1 MRSTLFRPEALQQE
15 HHPMEGS
22 LLIAASPN
30 AMVLAVVAFALSLC
44 TVLFICFGEFNRK
57 ATVQGYLSPDKGL
70 IKVFAMANG
79 ILLER
84 RVAEGDRVRKGEVL
98 AVISTQRGNRQV
110 RDVSR
115 EALRLA
121 TERQASLEN
130 ERLLLERMDKQ
141 RRSALEQ
148 QQSSFSDEL
157 EQLDSARQTLS
168 IRLQKAI
175 AHASQLGELKES
187 GFVAG
192 AEFYR
197 QQDVV
202 MELQVRLQVLERD
215 RIALIGKQQMLKT
228 ERVTYVLDMQSQME
242 SLKRRIMELA
252 LEKTEYQANSEMV
265 VTAPSDGVVTTVLL
279 QPGQQTRRDAPLLS
293 IIPEGAVLEAKL
305 LVPSHAIGFIAPGQ
319 TVAMR
324 YAAFPYQRFGHYHG
338 VVSSIARTLLLPG
351 DADTPA
357 PLTSPA
363 YLVTVDINKQSVVAY
378 EKQFPLQAGMA
389 LDGDVLLDRRSIVQW
404 MFDPLLSLTERS

>member
-1 MRSTLFRPEALQQE
+1 
-15 HHPMEGS
+15 MEGS
-22 LLIAASPN
+22 LLIAASPK
-30 AMVLAVVAFALSLC
+30 ATVLAVVAFALSVC

-84 RVAEGDRVRKGEVL
+84 RVAEGDRVRKGDVL

-110 RDVSR
+110 RDVSG

-141 RRSALEQ
+141 RKAALEQ
-148 QQSSFSDEL
+148 QRTNLTDEL

-168 IRLQKAI
+168 MRLQNAI
-175 AHASQLGELKES
+175 EHGSQLGELKES
-187 GFVAG
+187 GFVAS

-202 MELQVRLQVLERD
+202 MELQGRLQGLERD
-215 RIALIGKQQMLKT
+215 RIALIGRQQMLDT
-228 ERVTYVLDMQSQME
+228 EEVTFNLDMQSQME
-242 SLKRRIMELA
+242 SLSRRIMELA
-252 LEKTEYQANSEMV
+252 LEKTEYQASSEMV

-305 LVPSHAIGFIAPGQ
+305 LVPSHAIGFITPGQ
-319 TVAMR
+319 TVALR
-324 YAAFPYQRFGHYHG
+324 YAAFPYQRFGHYRG

-351 DADTPA
+351 DVDIPA

-363 YLVTVDINKQSVVAY
+363 YLVTVDINEQSVVAY
-378 EKQFPLQAGMA
+378 EKQFPLQAGMT

-404 MFDPLLSLTERS
+404 MFDPLLSLTERG